1 MSILVRWKNELTWTM
16 FTYQSF
22 TLGYIFIYVFLQ
34 SLYIKG
40 KYSLISCEDA
50 WLGHVFK
57 PKHAPECQMRSV
69 LRNPALQCSVSF
81 MRIHAGLCEAT
92 HFIFIFFYKKEIR
105 SSWGALTVPASPEPG
120 RFPEGPGK
128 NKIWRAK
135 GLRFGLARG
144 CITLRCVCVKGW
156 VKKYGWLVGE
166 RAE

>member
-22 TLGYIFIYVFLQ
+22 KLGYIFIYTFLQ

-69 LRNPALQCSVSF
+69 LRNPALQCGVSF
-81 MRIHAGLCEAT
+81 MRIHAGSCEAM
-92 HFIFIFFYKKEIR
+92 HSFFFLKRTRKDQILARSTDCSSFTGARQVPRGAWKKQNLASER
-105 SSWGALTVPASPEPG
+105 SA
-120 RFPEGPGK
+120 
-128 NKIWRAK
+128 
-135 GLRFGLARG
+135 LRFGTWMHH
-144 CITLRCVCVKGW
+144 TLLCVC
-156 VKKYGWLVGE
+156 E
-166 RAE
+166 RLS